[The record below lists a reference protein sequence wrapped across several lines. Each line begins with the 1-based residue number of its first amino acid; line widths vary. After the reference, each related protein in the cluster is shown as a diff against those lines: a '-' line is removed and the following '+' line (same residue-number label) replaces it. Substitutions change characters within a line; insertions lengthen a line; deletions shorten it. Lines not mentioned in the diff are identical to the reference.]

1 MVKKEFWK
9 ITAKKA
15 EKRGGWDKDDIIHES
30 LIESTVLVFDDVN
43 KIWFHVTREK
53 VGFKFSDFDCNDK
66 LNQKE
71 DKKVENKEAKKRDN
85 PFTDDFVEGL
95 TRGML
100 DQDSIIRNSF
110 VEKTIKFKNN
120 GVITDCFVTPDKIGR
135 RFGDFTYDNEVMKK
149 VHALSNTSSKI
160 LPKSDHLTAKK
171 GNRQATKPI
180 NEKKPKKK
188 KKPGKKKEPWEYEG
202 KSFLDKYNEGK

>member
-43 KIWFHVTREK
+43 KILFHVTREK
-53 VGFKFSDFDCNDK
+53 VGFKFNDFDSK
-66 LNQKE
+66 GQLIQKK
-71 DKKVENKEAKKRDN
+71 DKKTENKEAKKRYN

-95 TRGML
+95 TRGMI
-100 DQDSIIRNSF
+100 DQDSKIKKSF
-110 VEKTIKFKNN
+110 LGKTIKFKNN
-120 GVITDCFVTPDKIGR
+120 EVITNCFVTSEKIGC
-135 RFGDFTYDNEVMKK
+135 RFGDFTYTYEDEVMKK
-149 VHALSNTSSKI
+149 MPILSSTS
-160 LPKSDHLTAKK
+160 
-171 GNRQATKPI
+171 
-180 NEKKPKKK
+180 NEKRPKYKDLNPKKK
-188 KKPGKKKEPWEYEG
+188 KRQTVEPIKEKKPRKKKEPWEYEG

>member
-1 MVKKEFWK
+1 
-9 ITAKKA
+9 
-15 EKRGGWDKDDIIHES
+15 

-43 KIWFHVTREK
+43 KILFHVTREK

-71 DKKVENKEAKKRDN
+71 DKKVENKKTRKRNN

-120 GVITDCFVTPDKIGR
+120 GIITNCFVTPDKVGR

-149 VHALSNTSSKI
+149 MHALSNTSNKI
-160 LPKSDHLTAKK
+160 LPKSNHLTAKK
-171 GNRQATKPI
+171 GNRQAIEPI
-180 NEKKPKKK
+180 KEKKPKKK
-188 KKPGKKKEPWEYEG
+188 KKPGKKKEP
-202 KSFLDKYNEGK
+202 